1 LNLIKFC
8 PAEAFGGVSTLKALS
23 APFPNVSFIPTGG
36 ITANNVTSYL
46 GLDCVTACGMT
57 EIVNRDLIAT
67 SDFDTIFELTKKILD
82 KI

>member
-1 LNLIKFC
+1 MTNKN
-8 PAEAFGGVSTLKALS
+8 S
-23 APFPNVSFIPTGG
+23 
-36 ITANNVTSYL
+36 ITANNITTYL
-46 GLDCVTACGMT
+46 GLDCVTACGMS

>member
-1 LNLIKFC
+1 MTNKN
-8 PAEAFGGVSTLKALS
+8 S
-23 APFPNVSFIPTGG
+23 
-36 ITANNVTSYL
+36 ITANNVTTYL
-46 GLDCVTACGMT
+46 DIHCVTACGMT

>member
-1 LNLIKFC
+1 MAAGASVMTNKN
-8 PAEAFGGVSTLKALS
+8 S
-23 APFPNVSFIPTGG
+23 
-36 ITANNVTSYL
+36 ITANNITTYL
-46 GLDCVTACGMT
+46 GLDCVTACGMS